1 MDANRYTLPVPFEEL
16 DHTGDAG
23 VRVRGRT
30 AEEALARLVL
40 AFADLV
46 TLGVPAEAVTTR
58 TIDVEPA
65 DRAAL
70 AVDVLRELL
79 FELESHRLVPQ
90 ACRVERFEPDAGAR
104 VVVDLGRY
112 EPELH
117 GEGLVLKAV
126 TWHEARFEHDES
138 GAGEAQAEP
147 WWAQIV
153 FDV

>member
-1 MDANRYTLPVPFEEL
+1 LVAIRYTLPVPFEEL
-16 DHTGDAG
+16 DHTGDAA

-40 AFADLV
+40 AFAELV
-46 TLGVPAEAVTTR
+46 TAGAPARVVSER
-58 TIDVEPA
+58 TIEVEPA
-65 DRAAL
+65 DRAAQ

-79 FELESHRLVPQ
+79 FEVETHRLVPQ
-90 ACRVERFEPDAGAR
+90 ACRVERFEPEAGAR
-104 VVVDLGRY
+104 VVVELGRF
-112 EPELH
+112 EPEVH

-126 TWHEARFEHDES
+126 TWHEARFERDE
-138 GAGEAQAEP
+138 AAQNEP

>member
-1 MDANRYTLPVPFEEL
+1 LSTTRYTLPVPFEEL
-16 DHTGDAG
+16 DHTGDAA

-30 AEEALARLVL
+30 EEEALARLVL
-40 AFADLV
+40 AFAELV
-46 TLGVPAEAVTTR
+46 TAGAPAHVVSTR
-58 TIDVEPA
+58 TIEVEPA
-65 DRAAL
+65 DRAAV

-79 FELESHRLVPQ
+79 FELETHRLVPQ
-90 ACRVERFEPDAGAR
+90 ACSVERFEPEVGAR
-104 VVVDLGRY
+104 VVVELGRY

-126 TWHEARFEHDES
+126 TWHEAHFEREE
-138 GAGEAQAEP
+138 GALAEP

>member
-1 MDANRYTLPVPFEEL
+1 MDATRYTLPVPFEEL

-46 TLGVPAEAVTTR
+46 TLGVPAQSVSTR
-58 TIDVEPA
+58 TIEVEPA
-65 DRAAL
+65 DRAAQ

-79 FELESHRLVPQ
+79 FQLESHRLVPQ
-90 ACRVERFEPDAGAR
+90 ACRVERFEPETGAR
-104 VVVDLGRY
+104 VVVELGRY
-112 EPELH
+112 EPDLH

-138 GAGEAQAEP
+138 AAGESRAEP